1 MELPYKSYLKFTFFI
16 CLFINTFLLAQKPVG
31 ENQVL
36 ATIGIHKII
45 VKDFAKRYG
54 DYLFSTGIKDNI
66 VIRRAI
72 LNNMI
77 NEISLYYYDDNKKI
91 FADPEFKKE
100 INWADRQ
107 TILAYL
113 EDQEVFAKIKITDAE
128 LREAFFR
135 SNEKLAARHLYAA
148 TEKEA
153 DNLYQLLQAGA
164 DFNTLAKQV
173 FTDSTLQKNGGYLG
187 YFSWGDMDPAF
198 EDAAYS
204 MKVGEISK
212 PVKTKTGYSI
222 IKLEDRVPNPM
233 ITENEFINKRHHM
246 EEVLRLRKR
255 EPSEKAFIDKHF
267 KPEKVWFNEKLLSNI
282 WDNLRYSTV
291 NSPEQYKP
299 KFSNAVCVK
308 FGSKNYTQNEMEKR
322 IDDIPIFHKD
332 KLSSLENLKTVIAGL
347 VLQDILYKLAVDKGY
362 DTCRAVQ
369 NILPKYH
376 NVIFLEF
383 KRKEISDNAVIPDSV
398 VKKFY
403 RDNPQYFTN
412 PDQIN
417 VQEILVK
424 SKTLADSLIT
434 LINKGSDF
442 GSLAEKFSIRDWS
455 AKNKGVMGF
464 AEVSKFGMLK
474 DTLWKAQ
481 TGKIIGP
488 EKIQNIFGIFKV
500 LEKKPGEV
508 KKLDEVKDVALR
520 LTKVEK
526 SKQLVDDYI
535 EKIKPK
541 VKIFAD
547 DITLGSIVVN
557 N

>member
-1 MELPYKSYLKFTFFI
+1 MELPYKSVFKFTLFL
-16 CLFINTFLLAQKPVG
+16 CLFVNTFLFSQKPVG

-36 ATIGIHKII
+36 ATIGTHKIL
-45 VKDFAKRYG
+45 VKDFSKRYG

-77 NEISLYYYDDNKKI
+77 NEILLYYYDDNRKI
-91 FADPEFKKE
+91 FSDAEYKKE

-128 LREAFFR
+128 LREAFYR
-135 SNEKLAARHLYAA
+135 SNEKIAARHLYAA

-164 DFNTLAKQV
+164 DFNTLAKQI
-173 FTDSTLQKNGGYLG
+173 FTDSTLLKNGGYLG

-204 MKVGEISK
+204 MKVGEVSK
-212 PVKTKTGYSI
+212 PVKTKTGYSV
-222 IKLEDRVPNPM
+222 IKLEDRVPNPL

-255 EPSEKAFIDKHF
+255 EPSESAFISQHF
-267 KPEKVWFNEKLLSNI
+267 HPKKVLFDEKLLGNI
-282 WDNLRYSTV
+282 WDNLRYSTA
-291 NSPEQYKP
+291 NSPEQYKL
-299 KFSNAVCVK
+299 KLSKAVCVK
-308 FGSKNYTQNEMEKR
+308 YGNKSYTQNEIEKR
-322 IDDIPIFHKD
+322 IDDIPVFHKD
-332 KLSSLENLKTVIAGL
+332 KLSSLENLKTVISGL

-369 NILPKYH
+369 NMIPKYH
-376 NVIFLEF
+376 DLIFLEF
-383 KRKEISDNAVIPDSV
+383 KRKEISDNAIVPDSV

-403 RDNPQYFTN
+403 ENNPQYFTD

-417 VQEILVK
+417 VQEILVRT
-424 SKTLADSLIT
+424 KTLADSLAT
-434 LINKGSDF
+434 LIEKGGDF
-442 GSLAEKFSIRDWS
+442 GSLAEKFSIREWS
-455 AKNKGVMGF
+455 AKNKGVIGF

-481 TGKIIGP
+481 IGKVMGP
-488 EKIQNIFGIFKV
+488 EKIQNIYGLFKI
-500 LEKKPGEV
+500 LEKKPGEIKKFEDV
-508 KKLDEVKDVALR
+508 KEVAER

-526 SKQLVDDYI
+526 SKQLVDEYI
-535 EKIKPK
+535 DKIKPK
-541 VKIFAD
+541 VKISED
-547 DITLGSIVVN
+547 DKILGSIVMIN
-557 N
+557 